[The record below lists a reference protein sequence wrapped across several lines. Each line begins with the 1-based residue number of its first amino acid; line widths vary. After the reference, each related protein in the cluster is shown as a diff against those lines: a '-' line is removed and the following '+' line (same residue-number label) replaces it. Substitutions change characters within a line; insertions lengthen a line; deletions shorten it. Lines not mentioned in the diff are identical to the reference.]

1 MARTFTTLMNQSN
14 SNYDISSGTPLAS
27 GHIDDVD
34 SCCDYTMDVR
44 LSMGKCAN
52 FETQPELED
61 SSTVFA
67 PNLEITRESIT
78 AAPLAKRVDGK
89 GYQTRS
95 RGPSTSW
102 LDIPPEIKIKM
113 FTYLEP
119 KDIVRCSRV
128 SRDWHRICYDGQLWS
143 SFDVAGFDQRIPAD
157 AIASIIT
164 KAGPFLCDLN
174 LRGCVLLDKPGRRR
188 ALLDACTNLRSLSLK
203 GCRIDGTTI
212 HSFLHAK
219 DRLVLIDLSYHEGVT
234 NNAMNII
241 AASCPKLERLNVSW
255 CNNVDTHGLHR
266 VVEACPKL
274 KDIQA
279 SEVDGWGNIEF
290 MQQLFLRN
298 SLERLV
304 LTNCG
309 SLTDESLAVL
319 MQGRHSGAALF
330 SNRPTIPP
338 RKLNYLDLT
347 QCLNISN
354 RGIRKLVNNIPKMQ
368 KLKLS
373 MCRGIVDETLVQLL
387 PTTPV
392 LTGLDLGELEQL
404 TSAMLHSLASSPCAR
419 HLRYLRVTD
428 CIKIDDTGMLA
439 VLRSCT
445 NLWSLEMDGTPISDL
460 VLIEAALMV
469 SRRTHRTIIADDAP
483 FLPTIGLSLSVHEC
497 FKVTWIGIREILSCN
512 TKVITEIKA
521 VELQQP
527 AKQPAHPPK
536 TATDVSHFPS
546 SSIGQLIP
554 FRPAGPRTHE
564 IHEDAYPTEIIAIYV
579 GPNSY
584 VGPNRYRPMVQE
596 HTNRVLRGEF
606 FAARR
611 LEYKWAE
618 SVIAEEKVGASGM
631 GSWRR
636 RRRAR
641 KARRVYAEEGGLTVS
656 AGFGASTRWSAQNG
670 GCAFM

>member
-1 MARTFTTLMNQSN
+1 MARTFTTSMNRSN

-27 GHIDDVD
+27 GHMDGVD
-34 SCCDYTMDVR
+34 SRFDYTMNVPPG
-44 LSMGKCAN
+44 MGKCAN
-52 FETQPELED
+52 LETQPELED
-61 SSTVFA
+61 NFTVFA
-67 PNLEITRESIT
+67 PNLEITRGSVT
-78 AAPLAKRVDGK
+78 AAPLAKGVDGK
-89 GYQTRS
+89 EYQTRS

-102 LDIPPEIKIKM
+102 LDIPPELKTKI

-143 SFDVAGFDQRIPAD
+143 SFDVAGFDQRITAD

-255 CNNVDTHGLHR
+255 CNNIDTHGLYR

-279 SEVDGWGNIEF
+279 SEVDGWDNIEF
-290 MQQLFLRN
+290 MQQLFLSN
-298 SLERLV
+298 ALERLV

-319 MQGRHSGAALF
+319 MQRRHSGAAIF
-330 SNRPTIPP
+330 SERPTNSP

-368 KLKLS
+368 NLKLS

-404 TSAMLHSLASSPCAR
+404 TSAILHSLASSPCAR

-428 CIKIDDTGMLA
+428 CNKIDDTGMLA

-445 NLWSLEMDGTPISDL
+445 NLWSLKMDGTPISDL

-469 SRRTHRTIIADDAP
+469 NRRTRRTAIADNTP
-483 FLPTIGLSLSVHEC
+483 FLPSIGLRLSIHDC
-497 FKVTWIGIREILSCN
+497 FEVTWIGIREILSRN
-512 TKVITEIKA
+512 AKVVTKIQG
-521 VELQQP
+521 VELQQL
-527 AKQPAHPPK
+527 AEQPACYPK
-536 TATDVSHFPS
+536 MATYVSNFPS
-546 SSIGQLIP
+546 SSTEQLTS
-554 FRPAGPRTHE
+554 FRHE
-564 IHEDAYPTEIIAIYV
+564 RSCAHRVPEHTYPTEIIAIFIGSSKYQPV
-579 GPNSY
+579 
-584 VGPNRYRPMVQE
+584 VHE

-606 FAARR
+606 SAAQR

-618 SVIAEEKVGASGM
+618 STIAQESVGADSV
-631 GSWRR
+631 GSWLR

-641 KARRVYAEEGGLTVS
+641 KAQKIYAEEEGRIADDGVR
-656 AGFGASTRWSAQNG
+656 ASSRWSAQSG
-670 GCAFM
+670 SCALM

>member
-1 MARTFTTLMNQSN
+1 MNHIN
-14 SNYDISSGTPLAS
+14 SNYDISSGAPLAS
-27 GHIDDVD
+27 GHMDDVD

-44 LSMGKCAN
+44 LGMGKCAN
-52 FETQPELED
+52 LETQPELED

-203 GCRIDGTTI
+203 GCRIDGATI

-241 AASCPKLERLNVSW
+241 AVSCPKLERLNVSW

-266 VVEACPKL
+266 VVEACSNL

-279 SEVDGWGNIEF
+279 SEVNGWGDIEF

-304 LTNCG
+304 LTNCD

-319 MQGRHSGAALF
+319 IQGKPSGDTLL
-330 SNRPTIPP
+330 TYKLTVPP
-338 RKLNYLDLT
+338 RKLKHLDLA
-347 QCLNISN
+347 QCLAISN
-354 RGIRKLVNNIPKMQ
+354 LGVHKLVNNIPKMQ
-368 KLKLS
+368 RLNLS
-373 MCRGIVDETLVQLL
+373 MCRGIVDETLAQLL
-387 PTTPV
+387 PTTPA
-392 LTGLDLGELEQL
+392 LTHLDLGELEQL
-404 TSAMLHSLASSPCAR
+404 TGAVLHSLASSPCAR
-419 HLRYLRVTD
+419 HLRYLRITD
-428 CIKIDDTGMLA
+428 CKQIDDTGMLA
-439 VLRSCT
+439 VLQSCT
-445 NLWSLEMDGTPISDL
+445 DLWSLEMDGTPISDL

-469 SRRTHRTIIADDAP
+469 SRRTRRTTIADHAP
-483 FLPTIGLSLSVHEC
+483 FLPTIGLRLSIHEC
-497 FKVTWIGIREILSCN
+497 FEVTWIGIREILSRN
-512 TKVITEIKA
+512 AKVITKTQV
-521 VELQQP
+521 VEPQQL
-527 AKQPAHPPK
+527 AEQSARHPK
-536 TATDVSHFPS
+536 IATDVFTSPS
-546 SSIGQLIP
+546 SSTEQLTSSRRANLHAHGIL
-554 FRPAGPRTHE
+554 
-564 IHEDAYPTEIIAIYV
+564 EDAYPTEIIAVYTGLNEFQPYQPIV
-579 GPNSY
+579 H
-584 VGPNRYRPMVQE
+584 E

-606 FAARR
+606 SAARR

-618 SVIAEEKVGASGM
+618 SIITQESVGAGGV
-631 GSWRR
+631 GSWLR

-641 KARRVYAEEGGLTVS
+641 RAQRIYAEEERLTAN
-656 AGFGASTRWSAQNG
+656 AGFRASSRWSAQSG
-670 GCAFM
+670 SCAFM

>member
-1 MARTFTTLMNQSN
+1 M
-14 SNYDISSGTPLAS
+14 
-27 GHIDDVD
+27 DDVEI
-34 SCCDYTMDVR
+34 CCDYTMDVR
-44 LSMGKCAN
+44 LGMGKFAY
-52 FETQPELED
+52 LEMQSKLQD
-61 SSTVFA
+61 GSTVSR
-67 PNLEITRESIT
+67 PDLEITRQSNM
-78 AAPLAKRVDGK
+78 AAPLVKRVDGK
-89 GYQTRS
+89 GSQTRS
-95 RGPSTSW
+95 CGSSTSW
-102 LDIPPEIKIKM
+102 LDIPPEIKIKI
-113 FTYLEP
+113 FTYLGP
-119 KDIVRCSRV
+119 KYIVRCSRV

-143 SFDVAGFDQRIPAD
+143 RLDVAGFDQRIPAD

-212 HSFLHAK
+212 HGFLHAK
-219 DRLVLIDLSYHEGVT
+219 DSLVLIDLSYHEGVT
-234 NNAMNII
+234 NNTMNII

-255 CNNVDTHGLHR
+255 CNNVDTYGLHR

-309 SLTDESLAVL
+309 SLTDESLEVL

-354 RGIRKLVNNIPKMQ
+354 RGICKLVNKIPKMQ
-368 KLKLS
+368 KLKLP
-373 MCRGIVDETLVQLL
+373 MCRGIVDETLVRLL

-404 TSAMLHSLASSPCAR
+404 TSAILHSLASSPCAR

-428 CIKIDDTGMLA
+428 CNKIDDTGMLA

-469 SRRTHRTIIADDAP
+469 SRRTRRTIIADDAP

-512 TKVITEIKA
+512 TKVITKIKA

-527 AKQPAHPPK
+527 AEQSARHPK
-536 TATDVSHFPS
+536 IATDVSNSPS
-546 SSIGQLIP
+546 SSTEQLTSSRRANSHAHGIL
-554 FRPAGPRTHE
+554 
-564 IHEDAYPTEIIAIYV
+564 EDAYPEEIIKIYT
-579 GPNSY
+579 
-584 VGPNRYRPMVQE
+584 GPNRYQPVVHE
-596 HTNRVLRGEF
+596 HTNRVLCGKF
-606 FAARR
+606 SAARR

-618 SVIAEEKVGASGM
+618 SIITQESVGAG
-631 GSWRR
+631 GVGIWRR

-641 KARRVYAEEGGLTVS
+641 KAQRIYAEEGRLTAN
-656 AGFGASTRWSAQNG
+656 AGFRASTRWSAQNG

>member
-1 MARTFTTLMNQSN
+1 MARTFTTLMNRSN

-27 GHIDDVD
+27 GHMDDVD

-52 FETQPELED
+52 LETQPELED

-67 PNLEITRESIT
+67 PNLELTRESIT
-78 AAPLAKRVDGK
+78 AAPLGTRVDGK

-102 LDIPPEIKIKM
+102 LDIPPEIKIKI

-119 KDIVRCSRV
+119 KDIIRCSRV

-164 KAGPFLCDLN
+164 KTGPFLCDLN
-174 LRGCVLLDKPGRRR
+174 LRRCVLVDKPGHRR

-219 DRLVLIDLSYHEGVT
+219 DRLVLIDLSYLEGVT

-241 AASCPKLERLNVSW
+241 AGGCPKLERLNVSW
-255 CNNVDTHGLHR
+255 CNNVDTYGLHR

-290 MQQLFLRN
+290 MQYLFLRN

-319 MQGRHSGAALF
+319 MQGMHSGAALP

-338 RKLNYLDLT
+338 RKLKYLDLT

-354 RGIRKLVNNIPKMQ
+354 HGIRKLVNNIPKMQ
-368 KLKLS
+368 RLKLS
-373 MCRGIVDETLVQLL
+373 MCRGVVDETLVQLL

-404 TSAMLHSLASSPCAR
+404 TSAVLHSLASSPCAR

-428 CIKIDDTGMLA
+428 CNKIDDTGMLA

-460 VLIEAALMV
+460 VLTEAALMV
-469 SRRTHRTIIADDAP
+469 SRRTHRTIIADDAL
-483 FLPTIGLSLSVHEC
+483 FLPTIGLTLSIHEC
-497 FKVTWIGIREILSCN
+497 FKVTWSGIREILSCN
-512 TKVITEIKA
+512 TKVITKIKA
-521 VELQQP
+521 VEPQHP
-527 AKQPAHPPK
+527 AGQSARHPK
-536 TATDVSHFPS
+536 IATDVSTSPS
-546 SSIGQLIP
+546 SSTEQLTSSRRANSHAHGIL
-554 FRPAGPRTHE
+554 
-564 IHEDAYPTEIIAIYV
+564 EDAYPKEIIAIYGGLNEHQPIV
-579 GPNSY
+579 H
-584 VGPNRYRPMVQE
+584 E

-606 FAARR
+606 SAARR

-618 SVIAEEKVGASGM
+618 SIVTQERVGAG
-631 GSWRR
+631 GVRSWRR
-636 RRRAR
+636 RRRAL
-641 KARRVYAEEGGLTVS
+641 KAQRIYVEEERLTAN
-656 AGFGASTRWSAQNG
+656 AGSRASSRWSAQSG
-670 GCAFM
+670 SCAFM

>member
-1 MARTFTTLMNQSN
+1 MARTFTTSMNRSN

-27 GHIDDVD
+27 GHMDGVD
-34 SCCDYTMDVR
+34 SRFDYTMNVPPG
-44 LSMGKCAN
+44 MGKCAN
-52 FETQPELED
+52 LETQPELED
-61 SSTVFA
+61 NFTVFA
-67 PNLEITRESIT
+67 PNLEITRGSVT
-78 AAPLAKRVDGK
+78 AAPLAKGVDGK
-89 GYQTRS
+89 EYQTRS

-102 LDIPPEIKIKM
+102 LDIPPELKTKI

-143 SFDVAGFDQRIPAD
+143 SFDVAGFDQRITAD

-255 CNNVDTHGLHR
+255 CNNIDTHGLYR

-279 SEVDGWGNIEF
+279 SEVDGWDNIEF
-290 MQQLFLRN
+290 MQQLFLSN
-298 SLERLV
+298 ALERLV

-319 MQGRHSGAALF
+319 MQGRHSGAAIF
-330 SNRPTIPP
+330 SERPTNSP

-368 KLKLS
+368 NLKLS

-404 TSAMLHSLASSPCAR
+404 TSAILHSLASSPCAR

-428 CIKIDDTGMLA
+428 CNKIDDTGMLA

-469 SRRTHRTIIADDAP
+469 NRRTRRTAIADNTP
-483 FLPTIGLSLSVHEC
+483 FLPSIGLRLSIHDC
-497 FKVTWIGIREILSCN
+497 FEVTWIGIREILSRN
-512 TKVITEIKA
+512 AKVVTKIQG
-521 VELQQP
+521 VELQQL
-527 AKQPAHPPK
+527 AEQPACYPK
-536 TATDVSHFPS
+536 MATYVSNFPS
-546 SSIGQLIP
+546 SSTEQLTS
-554 FRPAGPRTHE
+554 FRHE
-564 IHEDAYPTEIIAIYV
+564 RSCAHRVPEHTYPTEIIAIFIGSSKYQPV
-579 GPNSY
+579 
-584 VGPNRYRPMVQE
+584 VHE

-606 FAARR
+606 SAAQR

-618 SVIAEEKVGASGM
+618 STIAQESVGADSV
-631 GSWRR
+631 GSWLR

-641 KARRVYAEEGGLTVS
+641 KAQKIYAEEEGRIADDGVR
-656 AGFGASTRWSAQNG
+656 ASSRWSAQSG
-670 GCAFM
+670 SCALM

>member
-1 MARTFTTLMNQSN
+1 MARTFTTSMNRSN

-27 GHIDDVD
+27 GHMDGVD
-34 SCCDYTMDVR
+34 SRFDYTMNVPPG
-44 LSMGKCAN
+44 MGKCAN
-52 FETQPELED
+52 LETQPELED
-61 SSTVFA
+61 NFTVFA
-67 PNLEITRESIT
+67 PNLEITRGSVT
-78 AAPLAKRVDGK
+78 AAPLAKGVDGK
-89 GYQTRS
+89 EYQTRS

-102 LDIPPEIKIKM
+102 LDIPPELKTKI

-143 SFDVAGFDQRIPAD
+143 SFDVAGFDQRITAD

-255 CNNVDTHGLHR
+255 CNNIDTHGLYR

-279 SEVDGWGNIEF
+279 SEVDGWDNIEF
-290 MQQLFLRN
+290 MQQLFLSN
-298 SLERLV
+298 ALERLV

-319 MQGRHSGAALF
+319 MQGRHSGAAIF
-330 SNRPTIPP
+330 SERPTNSP

-368 KLKLS
+368 NLKLS

-404 TSAMLHSLASSPCAR
+404 TSAILHSLASSPCAR

-428 CIKIDDTGMLA
+428 CNKIDDTGMLA

-469 SRRTHRTIIADDAP
+469 NRRTRRTAIADNTP
-483 FLPTIGLSLSVHEC
+483 FLPSIGLRLSIHDC
-497 FKVTWIGIREILSCN
+497 FEVTWIGIREILSRN
-512 TKVITEIKA
+512 AKVVTKIQG
-521 VELQQP
+521 VELQQL
-527 AKQPAHPPK
+527 AEQPACYPK
-536 TATDVSHFPS
+536 MATYVSNLPS
-546 SSIGQLIP
+546 SSTEQLTS
-554 FRPAGPRTHE
+554 FRHARSCAHRVPEHT
-564 IHEDAYPTEIIAIYV
+564 YPTEIIAIFIGSSKYQPV
-579 GPNSY
+579 
-584 VGPNRYRPMVQE
+584 VHE

-606 FAARR
+606 SAAQR

-618 SVIAEEKVGASGM
+618 STIAQESVGADSV
-631 GSWRR
+631 GSWLR

-641 KARRVYAEEGGLTVS
+641 KAQKIYAEEEGRIADDGVR
-656 AGFGASTRWSAQNG
+656 ASSRWSAQSG
-670 GCAFM
+670 SCALM